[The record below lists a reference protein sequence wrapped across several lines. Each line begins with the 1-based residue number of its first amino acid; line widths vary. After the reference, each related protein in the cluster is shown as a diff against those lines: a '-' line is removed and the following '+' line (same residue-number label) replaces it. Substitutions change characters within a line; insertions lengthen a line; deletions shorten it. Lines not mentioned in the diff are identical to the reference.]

1 MPLYVSESAPLSMS
15 PADPS
20 LRRLFL
26 LLMAT
31 LCAGPVACDPAVG
44 RMEMDAAETQVD
56 EQKKRL
62 EMVDAQLKEANKEL
76 AAVQAFGGP
85 DHQVKVKE
93 AAALRAEKEEL
104 EKLKA
109 DLDARLEHFAKETER
124 HRDDLVKMRSA
135 APPAAPK

>member
-1 MPLYVSESAPLSMS
+1 MS
-15 PADPS
+15 PADLS
-20 LRRLFL
+20 LRRLYL

-44 RMEMDAAETQVD
+44 RMDMDSAETQME

-62 EMVDAQLKEANKEL
+62 DILEGQLKEANKEL

-85 DHQVKVKE
+85 DHQAKVRE
-93 AAALRAEKEEL
+93 AAALREEKAEL

-109 DLDARLEHFAKETER
+109 DLDGRLQFFAKEMER
-124 HRDDLVKMRSA
+124 HRDTLVKMRSA
-135 APPAAPK
+135 PAPAAPK